1 MNNAE
6 KGIQILQLTNDG
18 DKLSPNQLSL
28 LELAINNHLSE
39 LGQQAFNELYQKVLA
54 DDYQEYFH
62 NIQHLTKD
70 HEGYI
75 YWKDKVI
82 EHYSFQNYEEEKKA
96 AEQIAAK
103 CRYLESINV
112 EVSWNTI

>member
-18 DKLSPNQLSL
+18 DDLSPNQLSL
-28 LELAINNHLSE
+28 LELAANNHLSE
-39 LGQQAFNELYQKVLA
+39 LGQQAFNDLYQNILVG
-54 DDYQEYFH
+54 DYQEYFH
-62 NIQHLTKD
+62 SIEHLTVD

-75 YWKDKVI
+75 YWKGKVI
-82 EHYSFQNYEEEKKA
+82 EHYSFQDYEEEKKA

-112 EVSWNTI
+112 EVSWSTV